1 MVGGCL
7 PNTRFRMTPAE
18 ISRLKKFDRI
28 IDSEQRKAVVFLRFP
43 EGAIIH
49 WEDGESKHFSLTDK
63 FFEKARYCGRDN
75 NKLRLFLT
83 LLQYILAPVLCVS
96 MIVALGLRFWPLY
109 MQWLLVSVAKLL
121 GVSDIR
127 GFYIAAWVTF
137 GASILLAGILGLIGR
152 RIDADDEKGLSRI
165 FRTTFRPGQR

>member
-1 MVGGCL
+1 M
-7 PNTRFRMTPAE
+7 
-18 ISRLKKFDRI
+18 KKFDRI

-109 MQWLLVSVAKLL
+109 MQWLLVSVAKLRAFGYPRLLHRSL
-121 GVSDIR
+121 GHVWSVDP
-127 GFYIAAWVTF
+127 
-137 GASILLAGILGLIGR
+137 SAGILGLIGR